1 MSQVPAGRGPPRVR
15 RRGADNSKLMSSLLI
30 DYSEGDE
37 TYEKYAAAERA
48 SKSKAGPAPA
58 PAAAAPEPDAAA
70 DVEKGG
76 VCC

>member
-1 MSQVPAGRGPPRVR
+1 MQAGHK
-15 RRGADNSKLMSSLLI
+15 KLMSSVLI

-58 PAAAAPEPDAAA
+58 PAAAPEPDAAA